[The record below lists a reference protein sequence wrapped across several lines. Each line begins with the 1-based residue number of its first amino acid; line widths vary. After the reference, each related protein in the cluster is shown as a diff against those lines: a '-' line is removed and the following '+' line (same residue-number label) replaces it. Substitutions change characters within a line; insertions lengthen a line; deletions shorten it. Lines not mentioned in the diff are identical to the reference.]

1 MHSVIVFAIL
11 GASAGA
17 IYALSSLGIVLTFRG
32 SGVINFASGAMGMV
46 GAFLFFFLRDQ
57 HSVPSAVAA
66 IAGVALA
73 GALGYGTHLLMA
85 PLKAASNL
93 TRIVVTLALMV
104 VLVGVVALKYPA
116 GNTYT
121 DTSLLPT
128 DAVSFLGVRV
138 GANQLLVIAVAAVI
152 AATAGAVY
160 RWTRFGLATSAV
172 AEDGESLAT
181 LGWSPARVAG
191 ANWALGA
198 ALSGLAAIL
207 LSPITGLSVNLAT
220 SLLMPALAAAV
231 LGNLTSFPIT
241 LLGAVAIGI
250 AQSELNQYVNVQGIG
265 DAVPF
270 FAVLVFIV
278 ARGRAMPVRGDL
290 AERLP
295 RVTSGHIPR
304 GRVLVA
310 AAVAIVLIFTVL
322 PVTWVSA
329 VTFTLIGAVVLIS
342 IVVLTGF
349 AGQISLAQWAIA
361 GCGALCMARL
371 VVAGAPYWVA
381 MLAGIAVCLPIG
393 LIVGVAALRARG
405 MSLAIATLAFGIC
418 VVDLVLSN
426 NTINGGAA
434 GLSLGFFHLFGLDLD
449 STLFPRRYA
458 VFVLVVFVALALAV
472 ANLRRGR
479 AGRRLLAIRANERAA
494 AALGVNVLGSKIG
507 AFCYAAMIAGLGGI
521 LTTLYFPSALFNGYD
536 AMTSITLVSN
546 AVIGGVGYLL
556 GPLVGGAGQNGG
568 LGYQVLNTISS
579 SAVTDLS
586 LVFGALT
593 LIVLVQAPDGIVP
606 LQARDL
612 RRLAGKL
619 RRRALPAPTAP
630 VELTPLDDTRPGD
643 TAHAARTGAGPAD
656 GTARRR
662 ETTLAASGLTVVFGG
677 VRALDDVSF
686 ELRSGEILGV
696 IGPNGAGKSTLVDAV
711 TGFTTPR
718 SGSIR
723 LDGAELGRLGVTA
736 RARRG
741 LGRAFQSLELFE
753 DMTVHENLLVAD
765 DPGGVSP
772 WFSGMVRPGRARLGP
787 AATRAVHDL
796 RLTEVLSAYP
806 SELSY
811 GRRRLLAI
819 ARAVAADPTVLLLDE
834 PAAGLDER
842 ERGDLADLIAQLAH
856 ERGLA
861 VLLIEH
867 DVNLVA
873 SISDRMLALD
883 FGRVIASGSPEAV
896 RDDPSVRS
904 AYLGLAAED
913 AEPAH
918 AAIPGLDTE
927 RPGVAGAPAE
937 H

>member
-17 IYALSSLGIVLTFRG
+17 IYALGSLGIVLTFRG

-57 HSVPSAVAA
+57 HAVPSAVAA

-104 VLVGVVALKYPA
+104 VLVGLVGLRYPA

-138 GANQLLVIAVAAVI
+138 GANQLLVIVVAAAIAVA
-152 AATAGAVY
+152 AGAVY
-160 RWTRFGLATSAV
+160 RFTRFGLATSAA
-172 AEDGESLAT
+172 AEDGDSLAS

-207 LSPITGLSVNLAT
+207 LSPITGLSVTLAT

-241 LLGAVAIGI
+241 FAGAVAIGI

-278 ARGRAMPVRGDL
+278 VRGRALPVRGHV

-295 RVTSGHIPR
+295 RVTAGQIPR
-304 GRVLVA
+304 ARMLVA
-310 AAVAIVLIFTVL
+310 SAVAIVLIFAVL
-322 PVTWVSA
+322 PTTWVSA
-329 VTFTLIGAVVLIS
+329 VTFTLIGAVVLLS

-381 MLAGIAVCLPIG
+381 VLGGVAVCLPIG

-418 VVDLVLSN
+418 VVDLVLSD

-458 VFVLVVFVALALAV
+458 VFVLVVFVALAIAV

-479 AGRRLLAIRANERAA
+479 TGRRLLAIRANERAA
-494 AALGVNVLGSKIG
+494 AALGVNVLGSKIA

-521 LTTLYFPSALFNGYD
+521 LTTLYFPSALFSSYD

-568 LGYQVLNTISS
+568 LGYQILDTISS

-619 RRRALPAPTAP
+619 RRRALRAPAAL
-630 VELTPLDDTRPGD
+630 VELTPLDEP
-643 TAHAARTGAGPAD
+643 TAAGSALGAGPGDNASERHQTRLQAD
-656 GTARRR
+656 
-662 ETTLAASGLTVVFGG
+662 GLTVVFGG

-711 TGFTTPR
+711 TGFAAPR

-723 LDGAELGRLGVTA
+723 LDGNELGRLGVTA
-736 RARRG
+736 RARHG

-765 DPGGVSP
+765 DPGGMSP
-772 WFSGMVRPGRARLGP
+772 WFSDVVRPGRPRLGP
-787 AATRAVHDL
+787 AATRAAHDL
-796 RLTEVLSAYP
+796 GLVEVLAAYP
-806 SELSY
+806 GELSY

-819 ARAVAADPTVLLLDE
+819 ARAVAAGPTVLLLDE

-842 ERGDLADLIAQLAH
+842 ERADLADLIGRLAH
-856 ERGLA
+856 DRGLA

-873 SISDRMLALD
+873 SVSDRMLALD
-883 FGRVIASGSPEAV
+883 FGRVIARGSPEAV
-896 RDDPSVRS
+896 RDAPSVRS
-904 AYLGLAAED
+904 AYLGLATED
-913 AEPAH
+913 IETAD
-918 AAIPGLDTE
+918 AAIPGLDAE
-927 RPGVAGAPAE
+927 RPGVTGAPAE
-937 H
+937 R

>member
-1 MHSVIVFAIL
+1 
-11 GASAGA
+11 
-17 IYALSSLGIVLTFRG
+17 
-32 SGVINFASGAMGMV
+32 
-46 GAFLFFFLRDQ
+46 
-57 HSVPSAVAA
+57 
-66 IAGVALA
+66 
-73 GALGYGTHLLMA
+73 
-85 PLKAASNL
+85 
-93 TRIVVTLALMV
+93 
-104 VLVGVVALKYPA
+104 
-116 GNTYT
+116 
-121 DTSLLPT
+121 
-128 DAVSFLGVRV
+128 
-138 GANQLLVIAVAAVI
+138 
-152 AATAGAVY
+152 
-160 RWTRFGLATSAV
+160 
-172 AEDGESLAT
+172 
-181 LGWSPARVAG
+181 
-191 ANWALGA
+191 
-198 ALSGLAAIL
+198 
-207 LSPITGLSVNLAT
+207 
-220 SLLMPALAAAV
+220 
-231 LGNLTSFPIT
+231 
-241 LLGAVAIGI
+241 
-250 AQSELNQYVNVQGIG
+250 
-265 DAVPF
+265 
-270 FAVLVFIV
+270 
-278 ARGRAMPVRGDL
+278 
-290 AERLP
+290 
-295 RVTSGHIPR
+295 
-304 GRVLVA
+304 
-310 AAVAIVLIFTVL
+310 
-322 PVTWVSA
+322 
-329 VTFTLIGAVVLIS
+329 
-342 IVVLTGF
+342 
-349 AGQISLAQWAIA
+349 
-361 GCGALCMARL
+361 
-371 VVAGAPYWVA
+371 

-434 GLSLGFFHLFGLDLD
+434 GLSLGFFHFFGLDLD

-458 VFVLVVFVALALAV
+458 AFVLVVFVALAIAV

-479 AGRRLLAIRANERAA
+479 TGRRLLAIRANERAA
-494 AALGVNVLGSKIG
+494 AALGVNVLHSKIG

-521 LTTLYFPSALFNGYD
+521 LTTLYFPSALFSSYD

-556 GPLVGGAGQNGG
+556 GPIVGGAGQNGG

-612 RRLAGKL
+612 RRLAGKV
-619 RRRALPAPTAP
+619 RHRALPAPAAP
-630 VELTPLDDTRPGD
+630 VELSPLSEPTGHGRAAGMAGRPAG
-643 TAHAARTGAGPAD
+643 AAGGL
-656 GTARRR
+656 R
-662 ETTLAASGLTVVFGG
+662 ETTLVASGLTVVFGG

-686 ELRSGEILGV
+686 ELHSGEILGV

-723 LDGAELGRLGVTA
+723 LDGVELGRLGVTA

-765 DPGGVSP
+765 DPGGVLP
-772 WFSGMVRPGRARLGP
+772 WFSDVVRPGRARLGP

-796 RLTEVLSAYP
+796 GLAEVLSAYP

-819 ARAVAADPTVLLLDE
+819 ARAVAADPMVLLLDE

-842 ERGDLADLIAQLAH
+842 ERGDLAELIAQLAH

-883 FGRVIASGSPEAV
+883 FGRVIACGSPEAV

-904 AYLGLAAED
+904 AYLGLAVQD
-913 AEPAH
+913 AEAAH
-918 AAIPGLDTE
+918 AAIPGLDTQP
-927 RPGVAGAPAE
+927 PGVAGAPAE

>member
-17 IYALSSLGIVLTFRG
+17 IYALGSLGIVLTFRG

-46 GAFLFFFLRDQ
+46 GAFLFYFLRDQ
-57 HSVPSAVAA
+57 HAVPSAVAA
-66 IAGVALA
+66 IAGVTLA
-73 GALGYGTHLLMA
+73 GALGYATHLLMA

-104 VLVGVVALKYPA
+104 VLVGVVGLKYPA

-138 GANQLLVIAVAAVI
+138 GANQLLVIVVAAVI
-152 AATAGAVY
+152 AIGAGAAY
-160 RWTRFGLATSAV
+160 RFTRFGLATSAV

-181 LGWSPARVAG
+181 LGWSPTRVAG

-198 ALSGLAAIL
+198 ALAGLAAIL

-241 LLGAVAIGI
+241 FLGAVAIGI

-278 ARGRAMPVRGDL
+278 ARGRALPVRGHI

-295 RVTSGHIPR
+295 RVTTGHIPR
-304 GRVLVA
+304 VRLLVA
-310 AAVAIVLIFTVL
+310 TAVTIVLIFAVL

-329 VTFTLIGAVVLIS
+329 VTFTLIGAVVLLS

-371 VVAGAPYWVA
+371 VVAGAPYW
-381 MLAGIAVCLPIG
+381 LAILGGIALCVPIG
-393 LIVGVAALRARG
+393 LIVGAAALRARG

-434 GLSLGFFHLFGLDLD
+434 GLSLGFFHFFGLDLD

-458 VFVLVVFVALALAV
+458 AFVLLVFVALAIGV

-479 AGRRLLAIRANERAA
+479 TGRRLLAIRANERAA

-521 LTTLYFPSALFNGYD
+521 LTTLYFPSALFSGYD

-556 GPLVGGAGQNGG
+556 GPIVGGAGQNGG

-593 LIVLVQAPDGIVP
+593 LIVLVQAPDGIIP

-619 RRRALPAPTAP
+619 RHRALPAPTAP
-630 VELTPLDDTRPGD
+630 TELSPLD
-643 TAHAARTGAGPAD
+643 GPSAV
-656 GTARRR
+656 TARRR
-662 ETTLAASGLTVVFGG
+662 ETTLTASGLTVVFGG

-718 SGSIR
+718 SGSIT

-765 DPGGVSP
+765 DPGGVRP
-772 WFSGMVRPGRARLGP
+772 WFSDIVRPGRARLGP

-796 RLTEVLSAYP
+796 GLTEVLSAYP

-819 ARAVAADPTVLLLDE
+819 ARAVAADPAVLLLDE

-842 ERGDLADLIAQLAH
+842 ERSDLAGLIGQLAH

-883 FGRVIASGSPEAV
+883 FGRVIARGSPDAV
-896 RDDPSVRS
+896 RDDASVRS
-904 AYLGLAAED
+904 AYLGLAEQD
-913 AEPAH
+913 AEAAH
-918 AAIPGLDTE
+918 AAVPGLDTAL
-927 RPGVAGAPAE
+927 PGVAGAPAE
-937 H
+937 R

>member
-1 MHSVIVFAIL
+1 MHGVIVFGIL

-17 IYALSSLGIVLTFRG
+17 VYALGSLGIVLTFRG

-46 GAFLFFFLRDQ
+46 GAFVFFYLRDQ
-57 HSVPSAVAA
+57 HSVPSALAA
-66 IAGVALA
+66 IAGVAVA
-73 GALGYGTHLLMA
+73 AALGYGTHLLMA

-93 TRIVVTLALMV
+93 TRIVVTLALLV
-104 VLVGVVALKYPA
+104 VLVGVVGLKYPA

-128 DAVSFLGVRV
+128 NAVTFLGVRV

-152 AATAGAVY
+152 AAAAGAVY

-181 LGWSPARVAG
+181 LGWSPTRVAG

-207 LSPITGLSVNLAT
+207 LSPITGLSVSLAT

-231 LGNLTSFPIT
+231 LGNLTSFP
-241 LLGAVAIGI
+241 LAFVGAVAIGI

-278 ARGRAMPVRGDL
+278 ARGRALPVRGHVT
-290 AERLP
+290 ERLP
-295 RVTSGHIPR
+295 RVTTGHIPR
-304 GRVLVA
+304 ARMLVS

-322 PVTWVSA
+322 PTTWVSA
-329 VTFTLIGAVVLIS
+329 VTFTLIGAVVLLS
-342 IVVLTGF
+342 MVVLTGF

-371 VVAGAPYWVA
+371 VVAGAPYWLA
-381 MLAGIAVCLPIG
+381 MLAGVAVCLPIG

-418 VVDLVLSN
+418 VVDLLLSN

-434 GLSLGFFHLFGLDLD
+434 GLSLGFFHFFGLDLD

-458 VFVLVVFVALALAV
+458 VFVLVVFVVLAIAL

-479 AGRRLLAIRANERAA
+479 TGRRLLAIRANERAA

-521 LTTLYFPSALFNGYD
+521 LTTLYFPSALFSGYD

-568 LGYQVLNTISS
+568 VGYQVLDTISS

-619 RRRALPAPTAP
+619 RHRALPAPAAP
-630 VELTPLDDTRPGD
+630 VELTPLGETTD
-643 TAHAARTGAGPAD
+643 ATGVAQRAGGAD
-656 GTARRR
+656 RR
-662 ETTLAASGLTVVFGG
+662 ETTLQASGLTVVFGG

-711 TGFTTPR
+711 TGFATPR
-718 SGSIR
+718 SGSIL
-723 LDGAELGRLGVTA
+723 LDGVPLGRLGVTA

-765 DPGGVSP
+765 DPGGISP
-772 WFSGMVRPGRARLGP
+772 WFSDVVRPGRARLGP

-796 RLTEVLSAYP
+796 GLAEALGAYP

-842 ERGDLADLIAQLAH
+842 ERGDLADLIGRLAH

-867 DVNLVA
+867 DVNLV
-873 SISDRMLALD
+873 SSVSDRMLALD
-883 FGRVIASGSPEAV
+883 FGRVIACGSPEAV

-904 AYLGLAAED
+904 AYLGLAAQDSE
-913 AEPAH
+913 AAH

-927 RPGVAGAPAE
+927 LPGVARAPAE

>member
-17 IYALSSLGIVLTFRG
+17 VYALGSLGIVLTFRG
-32 SGVINFASGAMGMV
+32 SGVINFASGAMGMI
-46 GAFLFFFLRDQ
+46 GAFVFYLLRDQ
-57 HSVPSAVAA
+57 HSVPTAVAA
-66 IAGVALA
+66 LAGVAVA
-73 GALGYGTHLLMA
+73 AALGYGTHLLMA

-104 VLVGVVALKYPA
+104 VLVGVAGLRYPA

-128 DAVSFLGVRV
+128 NAVSFLGVRV
-138 GANQLLVIAVAAVI
+138 GANHLLVIVVAAVI
-152 AATAGAVY
+152 ALAAGAAY

-181 LGWSPARVAG
+181 LGWSPGRVAG

-207 LSPITGLSVNLAT
+207 LSPITGLSVSLAT

-241 LLGAVAIGI
+241 FLGALAIGI

-278 ARGRAMPVRGDL
+278 ARGRALPVRGHL
-290 AERLP
+290 TERLP
-295 RVTSGHIPR
+295 RVTAGR
-304 GRVLVA
+304 VAWVRVLVA
-310 AAVAIVLIFTVL
+310 VAVAVVLLFAVL
-322 PVTWVSA
+322 PTTWVGA
-329 VTFTLIGAVVLIS
+329 VTFTLIGSVVLLS

-381 MLAGIAVCLPIG
+381 MLGGVAVCLPIG
-393 LIVGVAALRARG
+393 LVVGIAALRARG

-458 VFVLVVFVALALAV
+458 VFVLVVFVALAIAI

-479 AGRRLLAIRANERAA
+479 TGRRLLAIRANERAA
-494 AALGVNVLGSKIG
+494 AALGVNVLQSKMG

-521 LTTLYFPSALFNGYD
+521 LTTLYFPSALFSGYD

-556 GPLVGGAGQNGG
+556 GPVVGGAGQNGG
-568 LGYQVLNTISS
+568 LGYQVLDTINS

-612 RRLAGKL
+612 RRLAGKVL
-619 RRRALPAPTAP
+619 QRAAQAPAVAA
-630 VELTPLDDTRPGD
+630 ELSDLSS
-643 TAHAARTGAGPAD
+643 GAGPAV
-656 GTARRR
+656 RER
-662 ETTLAASGLTVVFGG
+662 ETTLEATGLTVTFGG
-677 VRALDDVSF
+677 VHALDEVGF
-686 ELRSGEILGV
+686 ELRSGEVLGI

-711 TGFTTPR
+711 TGFAAPQR
-718 SGSIR
+718 GSIR
-723 LDGAELGRLGVTA
+723 LDGSEIGRLGVTA
-736 RARRG
+736 RARLG

-765 DPGGVSP
+765 DPGGLAP
-772 WFSGMVRPGRARLGP
+772 WFSDLVRPGRPRLGP
-787 AATRAVHDL
+787 VASQAVHDL
-796 RLTEVLSAYP
+796 GLADALTAYP
-806 SELSY
+806 GELSY

-842 ERGDLADLIAQLAH
+842 ERANLAGLIVRLAH
-856 ERGLA
+856 DRKLA

-867 DVNLVA
+867 DVNLV
-873 SISDRMLALD
+873 SSVSDRMLALD
-883 FGRVIASGSPEAV
+883 FGQVIAQGSPQAV
-896 RDDPSVRS
+896 RDDPRVRS
-904 AYLGLAAED
+904 AYLGLPAEE
-913 AEPAH
+913 AEAGH
-918 AAIPGLDTE
+918 VVIPGLDTE
-927 RPGVAGAPAE
+927 QPGVTGAGAE
-937 H
+937 R

>member
-17 IYALSSLGIVLTFRG
+17 IYALGSLGIVLTFRG

-46 GAFLFFFLRDQ
+46 GAFVFFLLRDQ
-57 HSVPSAVAA
+57 HSVPSAIAA
-66 IAGVALA
+66 IAGVAVA
-73 GALGYGTHLLMA
+73 AALGYGTHLLMA

-104 VLVGVVALKYPA
+104 VLVGVVGLKYPA

-128 DAVSFLGVRV
+128 NAVSFLGVRV
-138 GANQLLVIAVAAVI
+138 GANQLLVIAVAAAI
-152 AATAGAVY
+152 AAAAGAVY

-181 LGWSPARVAG
+181 LGWSPTRVAG

-207 LSPITGLSVNLAT
+207 LSPITGLSVSLAT

-231 LGNLTSFPIT
+231 LGNLTSFPIAFV
-241 LLGAVAIGI
+241 GAVAIGI

-278 ARGRAMPVRGDL
+278 ARGRSLPVRGHV

-295 RVTSGHIPR
+295 RVTTGHIPR
-304 GRVLVA
+304 VRVLVA

-322 PVTWVSA
+322 PTTWVSA
-329 VTFTLIGAVVLIS
+329 VTFTLIGAVVLLS

-371 VVAGAPYWVA
+371 VVAGAPYWLA

-418 VVDLVLSN
+418 VVDLVLSD

-458 VFVLVVFVALALAV
+458 VFVLVVFVALAIAV

-479 AGRRLLAIRANERAA
+479 TGRRLLAIRANERAA
-494 AALGVNVLGSKIG
+494 AALGVNVLHSKIG

-521 LTTLYFPSALFNGYD
+521 LTTLYFPSALFTGYD

-556 GPLVGGAGQNGG
+556 GPIVGGAGQNGG
-568 LGYQVLNTISS
+568 LGYQVLDTISS

-619 RRRALPAPTAP
+619 RHRALPAPALP
-630 VELTPLDDTRPGD
+630 VELTEVTGVASRPPS
-643 TAHAARTGAGPAD
+643 AG
-656 GTARRR
+656 GRR
-662 ETTLAASGLTVVFGG
+662 ETMLAASGLTVVFGG

-711 TGFTTPR
+711 TGFVTPR
-718 SGSIR
+718 SGSIV
-723 LDGAELGRLGVTA
+723 LDGVELGRLGVTA

-765 DPGGVSP
+765 DPGGVAP
-772 WFSGMVRPGRARLGP
+772 WFSDVVRPGRARLGP
-787 AATRAVHDL
+787 TATQAVHDL
-796 RLTEVLSAYP
+796 GLAEALGAYP

-842 ERGDLADLIAQLAH
+842 ERGGLADLIARLAH

-873 SISDRMLALD
+873 SVSDRMLALD
-883 FGRVIASGSPEAV
+883 FGREIAHGSPDAV
-896 RDDPSVRS
+896 RDDPGVRS
-904 AYLGLAAED
+904 AYLGLAEQDLEAE
-913 AEPAH
+913 H

-927 RPGVAGAPAE
+927 LPGIARAPAE
-937 H
+937 R